1 MVEET
6 VTVLSRMREMG
17 FRYPKKY
24 TGTYGLELET
34 ETKDVS
40 AYPDGFFK
48 ENTSSG
54 YIRYDLPL
62 KDWEGHS
69 DGSLRNF
76 GMEFVLKKPLSFDGT
91 MKALDEFNEQT
102 RSVPFIKNAPA
113 TSIHVHVNML
123 PESPL
128 AMANFLALYTLFENV
143 LVDYSGESR
152 RSNLFALPMRVAGKT
167 ATNLLGLIDMMISK
181 NPNVV
186 SLNPHYIKYAALN
199 LAPVTTFGSLE
210 LRSFRG
216 ETDINE
222 VKDWVRIIDA
232 MLNYAR
238 TPGLTPRIVMFEY
251 KLRGLEY
258 LSVVFGEMAEKI
270 RAFVNDT
277 GELIEKNLWLLYKIA
292 TVTQD
297 WEKLNEEA
305 KVEKKKV
312 VVGDYAPTSQVTLEQ
327 LQAAQAMLNNNPWG
341 SQPMHVIEDEPAY
354 QPDEDDNYDE
364 LD

>member
-1 MVEET
+1 
-6 VTVLSRMREMG
+6 
-17 FRYPKKY
+17 
-24 TGTYGLELET
+24 
-34 ETKDVS
+34 
-40 AYPDGFFK
+40 
-48 ENTSSG
+48 
-54 YIRYDLPL
+54 
-62 KDWEGHS
+62 
-69 DGSLRNF
+69 
-76 GMEFVLKKPLSFDGT
+76 
-91 MKALDEFNEQT
+91 
-102 RSVPFIKNAPA
+102 
-113 TSIHVHVNML
+113 
-123 PESPL
+123 
-128 AMANFLALYTLFENV
+128 
-143 LVDYSGESR
+143 
-152 RSNLFALPMRVAGKT
+152 MRVAGKT

-186 SLNPHYIKYAALN
+186 SLNPHHIKYAALN

-222 VKDWVRIIDA
+222 IKDWVRIIDA

-341 SQPMHVIEDEPAY
+341 SPQPMHVIEDEPAY